1 MLSNKKR
8 VIIQMENEM
17 FDLVSLA
24 QNGDKEALAM
34 VISFFLPNL
43 RHARSKTKL
52 DSKDDI
58 EQSIVEI
65 LIKKVLT
72 YDLRNNPDFTRF
84 CRQFEENQEPQVV
97 EIDFVK
103 NEKE

>member
-1 MLSNKKR
+1 
-8 VIIQMENEM
+8 MENEL

-34 VISFFLPNL
+34 VISFFLPNI
-43 RHARSKTKL
+43 RQARSKVKP

-72 YDLRNNPDFTRF
+72 YDLKNVPDFTNF
-84 CRQFEENQEPQVV
+84 CAQFGELQKTQIVDT
-97 EIDFVK
+97 DFVNNVK
-103 NEKE
+103 G